1 MTIDSGSFRS
11 VSASSALVGVEVL
24 VLDGDERVHA
34 GIEQLLSEASL
45 HVTCTADPARA
56 LQLVERQ
63 FFSVALVDI
72 DTPAPRGGI
81 ETIARI
87 KQLSP
92 TTMVIAMTPR
102 RSFDDAVS
110 AVRAGAVD
118 LILKAPESVAYLK
131 DRVLEAVGRS
141 VGKREVDTVLD
152 EIRRIHD
159 EFLQRFMDAERRAID
174 LDDKVNGRDQS
185 RMIQLDELRVLVVDE
200 VEELYEALSNAKPRG
215 FSFAYASSGGEGMDR
230 AGSGGF
236 HYAMIAEDLSDL
248 PGKTVARTVRN
259 QSPDTV
265 VLTFR
270 GPADNGHVD
279 LVEQGGARNI
289 VKPFNDAAQLLARM
303 DELSEAWRAKARE
316 RRYTQAFREK
326 HYDFLRRYVELKT
339 KIDRALNEGPG

>member
-1 MTIDSGSFRS
+1 
-11 VSASSALVGVEVL
+11 
-24 VLDGDERVHA
+24 
-34 GIEQLLSEASL
+34 
-45 HVTCTADPARA
+45 
-56 LQLVERQ
+56 
-63 FFSVALVDI
+63 
-72 DTPAPRGGI
+72 
-81 ETIARI
+81 
-87 KQLSP
+87 
-92 TTMVIAMTPR
+92 
-102 RSFDDAVS
+102 
-110 AVRAGAVD
+110 
-118 LILKAPESVAYLK
+118 
-131 DRVLEAVGRS
+131 
-141 VGKREVDTVLD
+141 
-152 EIRRIHD
+152 
-159 EFLQRFMDAERRAID
+159 
-174 LDDKVNGRDQS
+174 
-185 RMIQLDELRVLVVDE
+185 VLVVDE